1 MGQPKYVPVL
11 TVRLMKGHSIVAVAG
26 QAQIMLDPSV
36 PRDLMLAI
44 LKHVA
49 QVIEAGRSP
58 EQIAALKF

>member
-1 MGQPKYVPVL
+1 MEPTKYVPVL

-49 QVIEAGRSP
+49 QVIEAGLSP

>member
-1 MGQPKYVPVL
+1 MDKTEYRPVL
-11 TVRLMKGHSIVAVAG
+11 TVRLMKRGTILAVQG
-26 QAQIMLDPSV
+26 QAQVMVDPSV

-44 LKHVA
+44 LKHVI

>member
-1 MGQPKYVPVL
+1 LEKTEYKPVL
-11 TVRLMKGHSIVAVAG
+11 TVRLMKRGAIVTVAG
-26 QAQIMLDPSV
+26 QAQVMLDPTV

-58 EQIAALKF
+58 EQLAALKF